1 MTYLIIYWI
10 LTTVYGV
17 YWCITT
23 PSIGDD
29 KNYFTLMDIL
39 AYVVPSM
46 ICAPFVVPIHILGL
60 IKFKR

>member
-1 MTYLIIYWI
+1 
-10 LTTVYGV
+10 VYGV